1 MTRWNYLHG
10 SRSLLTVK
18 WLCLFHH
25 CRDADRVV
33 VLDAGKVVE
42 NGEPAA
48 LLAKEEVSPHF
59 MFPSFVII
67 KNAGP
72 WLFLA
77 HSRPPWGLA

>member
-1 MTRWNYLHG
+1 M
-10 SRSLLTVK
+10 
-18 WLCLFHH
+18 
-25 CRDADRVV
+25 V